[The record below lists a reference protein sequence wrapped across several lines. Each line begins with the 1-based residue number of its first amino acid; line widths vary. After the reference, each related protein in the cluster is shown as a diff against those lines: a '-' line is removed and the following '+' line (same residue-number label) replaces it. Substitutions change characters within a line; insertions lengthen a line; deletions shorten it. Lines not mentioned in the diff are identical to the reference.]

1 MYGSH
6 SLVHKPNI
14 LSNNLP
20 EQELCCFTCVESAL
34 HISKHAA
41 FVFDVLSKISGYM
54 LCCAPPSLIIVHA
67 PLRLLL
73 LADCS
78 PAYRRMV
85 GLLLYQPLS
94 SSLSTICPCL
104 LSLGLFARAS
114 WFHLATQT
122 LLRAHFNWCNWQC
135 PCNLNE
141 NGRALF

>member
-14 LSNNLP
+14 LSNNLL

-34 HISKHAA
+34 HIPKHAA
-41 FVFDVLSKISGYM
+41 FVFNVLSKISGYM

-67 PLRLLL
+67 SRLLL

-78 PAYRRMV
+78 SAYRRTV

-94 SSLSTICPCL
+94 TTCPCL
-104 LSLGLFARAS
+104 LSIGLFARAS
-114 WFHLATQT
+114 WFHLATQI
-122 LLRAHFNWCNWQC
+122 LLRAYFN
-135 PCNLNE
+135 
-141 NGRALF
+141 